1 MLHNLL
7 ENLAADLQLLVW
19 IQIAELSAV
28 QGMKTALHRSGLGGS
43 DFNQSDS
50 DLASHPDLVAYYT
63 FENDTGYVIKDVS
76 LHSHDLQAISKP
88 NWQVQ
93 GPVSRASM

>member
-1 MLHNLL
+1 M
-7 ENLAADLQLLVW
+7 
-19 IQIAELSAV
+19 

-43 DFNQSDS
+43 DFNQNDT

-76 LHSHDLQAISKP
+76 QHNRDLQAISKP

-93 GPVSRASM
+93 GPFSRGNT